1 MNIFSNNLAKILKGI
16 LRWEVI
22 GGITS
27 LIALLFA
34 YSQFKHDRGGE
45 LTAYLNDEI
54 AYNEDVTNLAIFVE
68 NPNIDISNAISIT
81 PTLGNN
87 SEYSIRDFS
96 LQYHISTHGIDV
108 IPSDYYD
115 IYKEKDGLTLKYK
128 GNTLYAFT
136 LAESPIKRIYCNQDI
151 GTLDIVIKAS
161 YDGISKPFTHK
172 VAGNIH
178 VIPKH
183 PNLNEWKDV
192 CNLKLM
198 QNNQPSKIYAY
209 YLYESQFYSDLIFPA
224 AHKPQSHKNESNK
237 TQREDKELTENITAA
252 TNSQPSPTTIDY
264 SDPLKNLPISIRD
277 IKISRLE
284 DGTSKVLIE
293 HLPFETDRD
302 ICFAFNYIY
311 KRDKELG
318 GGHARSKKRTI
329 AHKNIRKGTT
339 VTDIYLPREYEDVKF
354 IGIATEDPSLSDYLS
369 LSYSEYLH
377 VRNKAKFPIG
387 YNHKYKIDGVT
398 HEGYTVVQSKS
409 SVSHHLGQ
417 NYSNP
422 SFRFYRL
429 PIDDQRTTKWQ
440 RAFHNLDNK
449 PTPLSYVGAVILG
462 MFGSGI
468 FILICEYYEYHES
481 YKKNRN
487 FIKEVKEA
495 LLMLCILLFF
505 LLLFVIKFII
515 A

>member
-1 MNIFSNNLAKILKGI
+1 M
-16 LRWEVI
+16 
-22 GGITS
+22 
-27 LIALLFA
+27 
-34 YSQFKHDRGGE
+34 
-45 LTAYLNDEI
+45 
-54 AYNEDVTNLAIFVE
+54 TNLAIFVD
-68 NPNIDISNAISIT
+68 NPNIDISNAINIT

-96 LQYHISTHGIDV
+96 LQYHISTHSIDV

-115 IYKEKDGLTLKYK
+115 IYEEKDGLTLKYK

-178 VIPKH
+178 IIPKH

-198 QNNQPSKIYAY
+198 QNNQPSKVYAY

-224 AHKPQSHKNESNK
+224 AHKPQSHKNESNR
-237 TQREDKELTENITAA
+237 THQEDKKLTENITAA
-252 TNSQPSPTTIDY
+252 TNSQPSQTTKDY
-264 SDPLKNLPISIRD
+264 SNPLNNLSISIRD
-277 IKISRLE
+277 IEISLLE

-293 HLPFETDRD
+293 HLPLETDCD

-318 GGHARSKKRTI
+318 GWYARSKKRTI

-339 VTDIYLPREYEDVKF
+339 VTDIYLPREYEDIKF
-354 IGIATEDPSLSDYLS
+354 IGIATEDPSLSEYLS

-387 YNHKYKIDGVT
+387 YNYKYNIGNVI
-398 HEGYTVVQSKS
+398 HEGYNVIQSKS
-409 SVSHHLGQ
+409 SIGHHLGQ

-440 RAFHNLDNK
+440 RAFHNLDNEL
-449 PTPLSYVGAVILG
+449 TTLSEVGIIILG
-462 MFGSGI
+462 MFI
-468 FILICEYYEYHES
+468 IILFLLICEYYKSKES
-481 YKKNRN
+481 YKKNKN
-487 FIKEVKEA
+487 FIKEYQA
-495 LLMLCILLFF
+495 HLMFTCILLVF
-505 LLLFVIKFII
+505 LLLFAIKFIL